1 MFMSP
6 QLNKMHD
13 TMNLRTK
20 KGWKLLLKKIW
31 QYKWIY
37 LLMLLPGL
45 LVTIL
50 FRYLPLPGILLAFK
64 TYKPVFGASGMFTFL
79 KVSPWVGLEQFQ
91 RVFKEPAFWTAT
103 QNTIIISLLKLVV
116 GFPFPIILSILI
128 SEMTLKKYKRVLQTV
143 FTFPHFLSWVVLSG
157 IMLNMF
163 GDTGIIKKLVLLF
176 DAEAGVGWNVLY
188 NTRTFRTLLI
198 LSDVW
203 KEGGWGT
210 ILYLAAITSIDPSLS
225 EAATVDGANRFQRI
239 WHITLPGMRDLIV
252 IQFIL
257 SIGGMMNANF
267 DQIFN
272 LYSSPVYSV
281 GDVIDTYVYRIT
293 FASGRAMDYGFST
306 AVGLFK
312 NVINFGLLMAANYV
326 SKLAGS
332 DGIM

>member
-6 QLNKMHD
+6 QSNKMHD
-13 TMNLRTK
+13 AINLRTQ
-20 KGWKLLLKKIW
+20 KGWKLLMKKIW

-45 LVTIL
+45 LITIV

-64 TYKPVFGASGMFTFL
+64 TYKPVFGATGMFTFL
-79 KVSPWVGLEQFQ
+79 KVSPWVGLAQFQ
-91 RVFKEPAFWTAT
+91 RVFKEAAFWTAT
-103 QNTIIISLLKLVV
+103 KNTIVISLLKLVV
-116 GFPFPIILSILI
+116 GFPFPIVLSILI
-128 SEMTLKKYKRVLQTV
+128 SEMTLKKYKRVLQTI

-163 GDTGIIKKLVLLF
+163 GDTGIIKKVVLLF
-176 DAEAGVGWNVLY
+176 DAQAGAGWNVLY
-188 NTRTFRTLLI
+188 NTKTFRTLLI

-210 ILYLAAITSIDPSLS
+210 ILYLASIASIDPSLS

-293 FASGRAMDYGFST
+293 FASGRPMDYGFST

>member
-1 MFMSP
+1 MYMSP
-6 QLNKMHD
+6 NANKMHD
-13 TMNLRTK
+13 VMNLRTK

-37 LLMLLPGL
+37 LIMLLPGL
-45 LVTIL
+45 AVTFM

-64 TYKPVFGASGMFTFL
+64 TYKPVFGATGMFSFL
-79 KVSPWVGLEQFQ
+79 EASPWVGFDQFL
-91 RVFKEPAFWTAT
+91 RVFEEPAFWTAT
-103 QNTIIISLLKLVV
+103 KNTIVISLLKLLF

-128 SEMTLKKYKRVLQTV
+128 SELTLKKYKKVLQTI
-143 FTFPHFLSWVVLSG
+143 FTFPHFLSWVVLAG
-157 IMLNMF
+157 IILNLF
-163 GDTGIIKKLVLLF
+163 GDTGVVKKIVMLF
-176 DAEAGVGWNVLY
+176 DPSAANGWNILY
-188 NTRTFRTLLI
+188 NTSTYRTLLV
-198 LSDVW
+198 LSDIW

-225 EAATVDGANRFQRI
+225 EAATIDGANRFQRI
-239 WHITLPGMRDLIV
+239 WHITLPGMLDLIV

-257 SIGGMMNANF
+257 SVGGMMNANF
-267 DQIFN
+267 DQVFN
-272 LYSSPVYSV
+272 TYSEPVYSV

-293 FASGRAMDYGFST
+293 FASGRPMDYGFST

-312 NVINFGLLMAANYV
+312 NVINFALLMSANYI